1 MQIKI
6 GTRNSPLAMWQAKEV
21 EQKLQNLGYDTSLVP
36 VISSGDKNLNQ
47 PLYSLGI
54 TGVFTKDLDIALLN
68 NEIDIAVHSL
78 KDVPTL
84 LPQNLEISA
93 VLERDFPQDVLVRK
107 SSSKNKD
114 LAELKIATSS
124 LRRRAFWLEQFP
136 ETEFSDIRGNVQ
148 TRLKKLEEGDFDAT
162 LFSLAGIKRMEM
174 ELDFEFLDFMISAP
188 SQGVVAIA
196 SRIDDTETREILQK
210 INHKETQMC
219 VEIERNFL
227 RTLEGGCTAPIGA
240 IAKFDDN
247 KIYFKGKLNSLDG
260 TKTLNLVEEFEYNHS
275 ENFGEK
281 FAKIIL
287 EKGGKEMMEEIKKE
301 IKH

>member
-1 MQIKI
+1 MIRI

-21 EQKLQNLGYDTSLVP
+21 EQKLQNLGYETSLVP
-36 VISSGDKNLNQ
+36 VLSSGDKNLNQ

-84 LPQNLEISA
+84 LPQNIEISA

-174 ELDFEFLDFMISAP
+174 ELDFEYLDFMISAP

-196 SRIDDTETREILQK
+196 SRIDDVETRKILQK
-210 INHKETQMC
+210 INHEETQIC

-240 IAKFDDN
+240 IAKFDEG
-247 KIYFKGKLNSLDG
+247 KIKFEGKLNALDG
-260 TKTLNLVEEFEYNHS
+260 AKTLNLVEEFEYNHS

-287 EKGGKEMMEEIKKE
+287 EKGGKEMMEVIKSKL
-301 IKH
+301 KN

>member
-1 MQIKI
+1 MIRI

-21 EQKLQNLGYDTSLVP
+21 EQKLQNLGYETSLVP
-36 VISSGDKNLNQ
+36 VLSSGDKNLNQ

-84 LPQNLEISA
+84 LPQNIEISA

-136 ETEFSDIRGNVQ
+136 ETEFFDIRGNVQ

-196 SRIDDTETREILQK
+196 NRIDDVEIKDVLQQ
-210 INHKETQMC
+210 INHKETQIC

-240 IAKFDDN
+240 IAKFEDN

-260 TKTLNLVEEFEYNHS
+260 AKTLNLVEEFEYNHS

-287 EKGGKEMMEEIKKE
+287 EKGGKEMMEVIKSKL
-301 IKH
+301 KN

>member
-1 MQIKI
+1 MIRI

-21 EQKLQNLGYDTSLVP
+21 EQKLQNLGYETSLVP
-36 VISSGDKNLNQ
+36 VLSSGDKNLNQ

-84 LPQNLEISA
+84 LPKNIEISA

-107 SSSKNKD
+107 SSSKNKN

-136 ETEFSDIRGNVQ
+136 ETEFFDIRGNVQ

-196 SRIDDTETREILQK
+196 SRIDDVETRKILQK
-210 INHKETQMC
+210 INHEETQIC

-240 IAKFDDN
+240 IAKFEDN
-247 KIYFKGKLNSLDG
+247 KIYFKGKLNALDG
-260 TKTLNLVEEFEYNHS
+260 AKTLNLVEEFEYNHS

>member
-1 MQIKI
+1 MIRI

-21 EQKLQNLGYDTSLVP
+21 EQKLQNLGYETVLVP
-36 VISSGDKNLNQ
+36 VLSSGDKNLNQ

-78 KDVPTL
+78 KDVPTI
-84 LPQNLEISA
+84 LPQNIEVSA

-124 LRRRAFWLEQFP
+124 LRRRAFWSEKFP
-136 ETEFSDIRGNVQ
+136 NTQFSDIRGNVQ

-174 ELDFEFLDFMISAP
+174 ELEYEMLDFMISAP
-188 SQGVVAIA
+188 SQGVVAIS
-196 SRIDDTETREILQK
+196 SRVDDVETKMILQK
-210 INHKETQMC
+210 INHKTTQIC

-240 IAKFDDN
+240 IAVFEEN
-247 KIYFKGKLNSLDG
+247 KINFSGRLNSLDG
-260 TKTLNLVEEFEYNHS
+260 SKTINVVEEFEYDDS
-275 ENFGEK
+275 ENYGKK
-281 FAKIIL
+281 FAEFVLKN
-287 EKGGKEMMEEIKKE
+287 GGKEMMEEIKKQ
-301 IKH
+301 IKE

>member
-1 MQIKI
+1 MIRI

-21 EQKLQNLGYDTSLVP
+21 EQKLQNLGYETVLVP
-36 VISSGDKNLNQ
+36 VLSSGDKNLNQ

-78 KDVPTL
+78 KDVPTI
-84 LPQNLEISA
+84 LPQNIEVSA

-114 LAELKIATSS
+114 LSELKIATSS
-124 LRRRAFWLEQFP
+124 LRRRAFWSEKFP
-136 ETEFSDIRGNVQ
+136 NTQFSDIRGNVQ
-148 TRLKKLEEGDFDAT
+148 TRLKKLEAGDIDAT

-174 ELDFEFLDFMISAP
+174 GLEYEMLDFMISAP
-188 SQGVVAIA
+188 SQGVVAIS
-196 SRIDDTETREILQK
+196 SRVDDVETKAILQK
-210 INHKETQMC
+210 INHKTTQIC

-240 IAKFDDN
+240 IAVFEEN
-247 KIYFKGKLNSLDG
+247 KIKFSGRLNSLDG
-260 TKTLNLVEEFEYNHS
+260 SKTISVVEEFEYDES
-275 ENFGEK
+275 ENYGKK
-281 FAKIIL
+281 FAEFVL
-287 EKGGKEMMEEIKKE
+287 ENGGKEMMEEIKKQ
-301 IKH
+301 IKE

>member
-1 MQIKI
+1 MIRI

-21 EQKLQNLGYDTSLVP
+21 EQKLQNIGYETSLVS
-36 VISSGDKNLNQ
+36 VLSSGDKNLNQ

-78 KDVPTL
+78 KDVPTI
-84 LPQNLEISA
+84 LPQNIEISA

-107 SSSKNKD
+107 SSSKNKN

-174 ELDFEFLDFMISAP
+174 ELDFEYLDFMISAP

-196 SRIDDTETREILQK
+196 SRVDDLEAKEVLQQ
-210 INHKETQMC
+210 INHKETQIC

-240 IAKFDDN
+240 IAKFNED
-247 KIYFKGKLNSLDG
+247 KITFEGKLNSLDG
-260 TKTLNLVEEFEYNHS
+260 RKTINLVEEFDYNDS

-287 EKGGKEMMEEIKKE
+287 EKGGKEMMEEIKSQ
-301 IKH
+301 IKS

>member
-1 MQIKI
+1 MIRI

-21 EQKLQNLGYDTSLVP
+21 EQKLQNLGYETSLVP
-36 VISSGDKNLNQ
+36 VLSSGDKNLNQ

-84 LPQNLEISA
+84 LPQNIEISA

-107 SSSKNKD
+107 SSSKNKN

-174 ELDFEFLDFMISAP
+174 KLDFEFLDFMISAP

-196 SRIDDTETREILQK
+196 SRIDDVETRKILQK
-210 INHKETQMC
+210 INHEETQIC

-240 IAKFDDN
+240 IAKFDEG
-247 KIYFKGKLNSLDG
+247 KIKFEGKLNALDG
-260 TKTLNLVEEFEYNHS
+260 AKTLNLVEEFEYNHS

-287 EKGGKEMMEEIKKE
+287 EKGGKEMMEVIKSKL
-301 IKH
+301 KN

>member
-1 MQIKI
+1 MIRI

-21 EQKLQNLGYDTSLVP
+21 EQKLQNLGYETSLVP
-36 VISSGDKNLNQ
+36 VLSSGDKNLNQ

-78 KDVPTL
+78 KDVPTI
-84 LPQNLEISA
+84 LPQNIEISA

-107 SSSKNKD
+107 SSSKNKN

-148 TRLKKLEEGDFDAT
+148 TRLKKLDEGDFDAT

-174 ELDFEFLDFMISAP
+174 ELDFEYLDFMISAP

-196 SRIDDTETREILQK
+196 SRVDDLEAKEVLQQ
-210 INHKETQMC
+210 INHKVTQIC

-240 IAKFDDN
+240 IAKFDEG
-247 KIYFKGKLNSLDG
+247 KITFEGKLNSLDG
-260 TKTLNLVEEFEYNHS
+260 RKTINLVEEFDYNDS

-287 EKGGKEMMEEIKKE
+287 EKGGKEMMEEIKSQ
-301 IKH
+301 IKS

>member
-1 MQIKI
+1 MIRI

-21 EQKLQNLGYDTSLVP
+21 EQKLKNLGYDTSLVP

-196 SRIDDTETREILQK
+196 NRIDDVEIKDVLQQ
-210 INHKETQMC
+210 INHKETQIC

-240 IAKFDDN
+240 IAKFEDN

>member
-1 MQIKI
+1 MIRI

-21 EQKLQNLGYDTSLVP
+21 EQKLQNLGYETVLVP
-36 VISSGDKNLNQ
+36 VLSSGDKNLNQ

-78 KDVPTL
+78 KDVPTI
-84 LPQNLEISA
+84 LPQNIEVSA

-124 LRRRAFWLEQFP
+124 LRRRAFWSEKFP
-136 ETEFSDIRGNVQ
+136 NTQFSDIRGNVQ

-174 ELDFEFLDFMISAP
+174 ELEYEMLDFMISAP
-188 SQGVVAIA
+188 SQGVVAIS
-196 SRIDDTETREILQK
+196 SRVDDVETKEILQK
-210 INHKETQMC
+210 INHKTTQIC

-240 IAKFDDN
+240 IAVFEEN
-247 KIYFKGKLNSLDG
+247 KIKFSGRLNSLDG
-260 TKTLNLVEEFEYNHS
+260 SKTINVVEEFEYDDS
-275 ENFGEK
+275 ENYGKK
-281 FAKIIL
+281 FAEFVL
-287 EKGGKEMMEEIKKE
+287 ENGGKEMMEEIKKQ
-301 IKH
+301 IKE

>member
-1 MQIKI
+1 MIRI

-21 EQKLQNLGYDTSLVP
+21 EQKLQNLGYETSLVP
-36 VISSGDKNLNQ
+36 VLSSGDKNLNQ

-84 LPQNLEISA
+84 LPQNIEISA

-136 ETEFSDIRGNVQ
+136 ETEFFDIRGNVQ

-196 SRIDDTETREILQK
+196 SRIDDVETRKILQK
-210 INHKETQMC
+210 INHEETQIC

-240 IAKFDDN
+240 IAKFEDN

-260 TKTLNLVEEFEYNHS
+260 AKTLNLVKEFEYSHS
-275 ENFGEK
+275 GNFGEK

-287 EKGGKEMMEEIKKE
+287 EKGGKEMMEVIKSKL
-301 IKH
+301 KN

>member
-1 MQIKI
+1 MIRI

-21 EQKLQNLGYDTSLVP
+21 EQKLQNLGYETSLVP
-36 VISSGDKNLNQ
+36 VLSSGDKNLNQ

-78 KDVPTL
+78 KDVPTI
-84 LPQNLEISA
+84 LPQNIEISA

-107 SSSKNKD
+107 SSSKNKN

-174 ELDFEFLDFMISAP
+174 ELDFEYLDFMISAP

-196 SRIDDTETREILQK
+196 SRVDDLEAKEILQQ
-210 INHKETQMC
+210 INHKETQIC

-240 IAKFDDN
+240 IAKFNED
-247 KIYFKGKLNSLDG
+247 KITFEGKLNSLDG
-260 TKTLNLVEEFEYNHS
+260 RKTINLVEEFDYNDS

-287 EKGGKEMMEEIKKE
+287 ENGGKEMMNVIKSKL
-301 IKH
+301 KN